1 MGLCP
6 KDYGGHCKM
15 HLKADGYTVPH
26 SKEKQLPHKD
36 VFSQIS
42 FAKYF
47 YSVKGCVDISD
58 AQHTR
63 FGILGMM

>member
-1 MGLCP
+1 
-6 KDYGGHCKM
+6 M